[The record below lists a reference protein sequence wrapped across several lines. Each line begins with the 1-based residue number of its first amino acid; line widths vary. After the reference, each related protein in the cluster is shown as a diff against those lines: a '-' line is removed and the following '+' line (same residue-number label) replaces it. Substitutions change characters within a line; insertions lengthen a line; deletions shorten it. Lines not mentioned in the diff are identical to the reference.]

1 MYSFTIINPLFLDPW
16 LKKQIP
22 CLLVLTDC
30 LKLFRMTRSLL
41 QQNMRMAITAE
52 AVCEVARA
60 ADIEITPGDLV
71 KHYATLLTN
80 ASDAVAVEN
89 FDLCSWDVGE
99 LLWAMRQWKS

>member
-1 MYSFTIINPLFLDPW
+1 MDTFTIIKHVILRFMAEKADPMSSRIDRLLEAISDNP
-16 LKKQIP
+16 
-22 CLLVLTDC
+22 
-30 LKLFRMTRSLL
+30 LL

-60 ADIEITPGDLV
+60 ADIEITPSDLV
-71 KHYATLLTN
+71 KYYATLLTN

-89 FDLCSWDVGE
+89 FNICSWDVGE

>member
-1 MYSFTIINPLFLDPW
+1 MADNDSMSARIER
-16 LKKQIP
+16 
-22 CLLVLTDC
+22 LLEAI
-30 LKLFRMTRSLL
+30 SNNALL
-41 QQNMRMAITAE
+41 QQKMRVAITAE

-60 ADIEITPGDLV
+60 ADIDITPGELV

-99 LLWAMRQWKS
+99 LLWAMRQWKC

>member
-1 MYSFTIINPLFLDPW
+1 MIHYNKAFIFRFMAEKADPMSSRIDRLLEAISDNP
-16 LKKQIP
+16 
-22 CLLVLTDC
+22 
-30 LKLFRMTRSLL
+30 LL

-71 KHYATLLTN
+71 KYYATLLTN